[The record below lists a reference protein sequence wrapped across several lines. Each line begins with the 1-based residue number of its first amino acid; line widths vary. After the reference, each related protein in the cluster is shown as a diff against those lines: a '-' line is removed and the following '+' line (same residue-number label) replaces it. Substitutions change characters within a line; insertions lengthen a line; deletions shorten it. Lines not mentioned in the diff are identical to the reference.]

1 MSDRTVSPNRRQ
13 FITSAVAAGATTSLG
28 SAVWRRP
35 SLAATNQQ
43 ERVIVVGAG
52 VAGLMAAKSLQSH
65 GRAVT
70 VIDARDR
77 IGGRVWTADLGGTPV
92 DLGAQWIEGING
104 NPVAEFCRREKI
116 KTVRSNEDSIRV
128 VESDGSPVSPE
139 ETSRLK
145 RWSK

>member
-1 MSDRTVSPNRRQ
+1 MSDRSLFPSRRR
-13 FITSAVAAGATTSLG
+13 FITTAVAAGVTTTLG

-35 SLAATNQQ
+35 SQAATNHQ

-77 IGGRVWTADLGGTPV
+77 IGGRVWTADLGGGP
-92 DLGAQWIEGING
+92 LPLCGPKGAG
-104 NPVAEFCRREKI
+104 
-116 KTVRSNEDSIRV
+116 
-128 VESDGSPVSPE
+128 
-139 ETSRLK
+139 
-145 RWSK
+145 